1 MSATKKVVSK
11 AVDKKTVETG
21 MKRAHQL
28 AVKGMQQVAVPL
40 DLNKA
45 LLADSG
51 QGFEEAGR
59 DAYAIPFLVVLQDL
73 SPQTKKKMDGYI
85 EGARPGMIFNSV
97 TRELAAGDK
106 GIWVIPCHWSQ
117 VFIEWVPRSKGGGF
131 IAAHAPGDARVG
143 QGIRQKGAGLVLPN
157 GNELM
162 DTRQHYVLAI
172 DSASGR
178 GEGCLL
184 PFKSTG
190 LKISRR
196 WMSQMR
202 NALVEINGRMIEPPM
217 FAFQYHLTV
226 EEGANDQGS
235 WYQLVVGERQRVTD
249 AGLYQQARAFG
260 QAMKSGDVKVNYEEL
275 RSSADEEP
283 APPEDL
289 DDDVKD

>member
-1 MSATKKVVSK
+1 MTATKVKTPTKPAGK
-11 AVDKKTVETG
+11 AVVKKAGT
-21 MKRAHQL
+21 
-28 AVKGMQQVAVPL
+28 AVGAVL
-40 DLNKA
+40 DLEREM
-45 LLADSG
+45 LADSG

-59 DAYAIPFLVVLQDL
+59 DAYAIPFLLMLQDL

-97 TRELAAGDK
+97 TRQLFDGEK
-106 GIWVIPCHWSQ
+106 GIYVIPCHWSQ

-131 IAAHAPGDARVG
+131 VAAHAPGDSRVA

-172 DSASGR
+172 DPKTRR

-202 NALVEINGRMIEPPM
+202 NALIEINGKLVEPPM
-217 FAFQYHLTV
+217 FAYQYHLTV

-235 WYQLVVGERQRVTD
+235 WYQFAVGERQRVTD
-249 AGLYQQARAFG
+249 PQLYQQARAFG
-260 QAMKSGDVKVNYEEL
+260 QAMREGAAKVNYEEL
-275 RSSADEEP
+275 RPTVDEEP
-283 APPEDL
+283 APPADL
-289 DDDVKD
+289 DDNVED